1 MPKKDRGSMRKKRR
15 DLKAVQNQNSLSA
28 VLEETSIIEE
38 IPSKEEN
45 ILEDV
50 VNEVNNIEDSIEKP
64 SINETSEEISYE
76 DRPLNFSDIDK
87 KDLQRLQNIEIKR
100 TKIKKSKKERGM
112 SPEQIELKRT
122 LAAVQTEKQQL
133 TQKNKDLDEL
143 IDSKTKEFA
152 DRESIIKEKEDVLA
166 SKEKERED
174 SYNERM
180 STLERTFNDK
190 NSELEKKFFN
200 KNEMLELKFKNKEEK
215 LENDT
220 LNKSISL
227 SNYFKYLEKMKIEE
241 FEERET
247 KTKEYETEI
256 KKELENKVNQTN
268 KELEDKITQTNLDI
282 KNKKEELL
290 NYINEE
296 EDKLN
301 QKKKETQ
308 EYEEYITKKVD
319 EQIADKRQAFIDE
332 MIYLDSEYRD
342 EMDRREWEVSLR
354 EKEFERKSKEKEAQI
369 LKSVNEYSESVD
381 KFNKEVEQF
390 NIDKQK
396 HLEEHHKLHIIKRK
410 IKENL
415 FATIILLVLL
425 MSLVAIVAY
434 SNEYKLFKGSFIASS
449 VNKFIN
455 SKVNSAD
462 YEFELDTRN
471 SVLTKFTTLDGLTVD
486 VNTMKN
492 RTFSENYDKVLISSG
507 ENTFAYERYYKDK
520 YMVLK
525 SPLFNQYVEFDDIE
539 KEGLSYTEDE
549 FNNAFF
555 DVFKKMLANSSNKYT
570 NVAKINVNGTTTL
583 FDFINSTFLARG
595 NYEYF
600 YTITNNDVD
609 FFKNTL
615 NNVLATE
622 NYKNFVTEETL
633 VSAKLQESNSLT
645 SFETTVKGLIDNTV
659 SSKNEINLK
668 VSEDEKL
675 SDIDITFNI
684 EYKDATM
691 ASSVPMKVTIRIN
704 LSEIEEDSTLR
715 NPKFEINPVKFENMI
730 TKK

>member
-1 MPKKDRGSMRKKRR
+1 
-15 DLKAVQNQNSLSA
+15 
-28 VLEETSIIEE
+28 
-38 IPSKEEN
+38 
-45 ILEDV
+45 
-50 VNEVNNIEDSIEKP
+50 
-64 SINETSEEISYE
+64 
-76 DRPLNFSDIDK
+76 
-87 KDLQRLQNIEIKR
+87 
-100 TKIKKSKKERGM
+100 
-112 SPEQIELKRT
+112 
-122 LAAVQTEKQQL
+122 
-133 TQKNKDLDEL
+133 
-143 IDSKTKEFA
+143 
-152 DRESIIKEKEDVLA
+152 
-166 SKEKERED
+166 
-174 SYNERM
+174 
-180 STLERTFNDK
+180 
-190 NSELEKKFFN
+190 
-200 KNEMLELKFKNKEEK
+200 
-215 LENDT
+215 
-220 LNKSISL
+220 
-227 SNYFKYLEKMKIEE
+227 
-241 FEERET
+241 
-247 KTKEYETEI
+247 
-256 KKELENKVNQTN
+256 
-268 KELEDKITQTNLDI
+268 
-282 KNKKEELL
+282 
-290 NYINEE
+290 
-296 EDKLN
+296 
-301 QKKKETQ
+301 
-308 EYEEYITKKVD
+308 
-319 EQIADKRQAFIDE
+319 
-332 MIYLDSEYRD
+332 
-342 EMDRREWEVSLR
+342 
-354 EKEFERKSKEKEAQI
+354 
-369 LKSVNEYSESVD
+369 
-381 KFNKEVEQF
+381 
-390 NIDKQK
+390 
-396 HLEEHHKLHIIKRK
+396 
-410 IKENL
+410 
-415 FATIILLVLL
+415 
-425 MSLVAIVAY
+425 
-434 SNEYKLFKGSFIASS
+434 
-449 VNKFIN
+449 
-455 SKVNSAD
+455 
-462 YEFELDTRN
+462 
-471 SVLTKFTTLDGLTVD
+471 
-486 VNTMKN
+486 MKN
-492 RTFSENYDKVLISSG
+492 RTFSEDYDKVLISSG

>member
-1 MPKKDRGSMRKKRR
+1 MPKKNRGAMRKKRR
-15 DLKAVQNQNSLSA
+15 DLKAVQNQNGLSA
-28 VLEETSIIEE
+28 VLDETSIIEE

-45 ILEDV
+45 ISEDV
-50 VNEVNNIEDSIEKP
+50 VKEVNNIEDSIEKP
-64 SINETSEEISYE
+64 PINETSEEISYE

-87 KDLQRLQNIEIKR
+87 KDLQKLQSIEIKR

-166 SKEKERED
+166 LKEKERED

-180 STLERTFNDK
+180 STLERTFEDK
-190 NSELEKKFFN
+190 NSELEKKFLN
-200 KNEMLELKFKNKEEK
+200 KNEILELKFKNKEEK

-268 KELEDKITQTNLDI
+268 KELEDKTTQTDLDI

-301 QKKKETQ
+301 KKKKETQ

-415 FATIILLVLL
+415 FATITLLVLL
-425 MSLVAIVAY
+425 MSLVSIVAY
-434 SNEYKLFKGSFIASS
+434 SNEYKIFKGSFIASS

-492 RTFSENYDKVLISSG
+492 RTFSEDYDKVLISSG
-507 ENTFAYERYYKDK
+507 ENTFEYERYYKDK

-600 YTITNNDVD
+600 YTINNNDVD

-633 VSAKLQESNSLT
+633 ISTKLQESNSLT

-684 EYKDATM
+684 EYKDTTM